1 MVKWIKINVIV
12 LQLFVWVQIVVQ
24 NIIIKKLQLFI
35 INMMMIMMG
44 Y

>member
-12 LQLFVWVQIVVQ
+12 LQLYVSVQIVVQ

>member
-12 LQLFVWVQIVVQ
+12 LQLYVSVQIVVQ

-35 INMMMIMMG
+35 INMMMIMMD